1 MRGINHREML
11 SKWDSVIQ
19 KICDECTP
27 HDVLG
32 VVASHLNNV
41 VKEKRRLNLCG
52 RKEQLA
58 IELIKEAMENI
69 SPDR

>member
-1 MRGINHREML
+1 VTNVL
-11 SKWDSVIQ
+11 
-19 KICDECTP
+19 P

-32 VVASHLNNV
+32 VIASHLNNV

-58 IELIKEAMENI
+58 IELIKEAMEKIN
-69 SPDR
+69 PDR